1 MKPDSDPEDLQPPAY
16 EALIQFLY
24 QAPIGLL
31 QIRPDGTVTMMNPR
45 SAQLLM
51 PLARQGNLDNLF
63 EVLDEVAP
71 DLRAMA
77 DAAIEPGA
85 LVCEG
90 LRMPVRSTAGGRRVL
105 GISLLRLDAHTI
117 MGCVNDVTHEVE
129 LEQQRLASRMRDAS
143 RTDSLTLMPNRSA
156 VLERIQQALARPDAG
171 GAPTFAVLFINC
183 DRFNRVNLTLGQAGG
198 DRLLRMVAERLNGTV
213 RQRDAV
219 GPAQEPLHTTA
230 RLGGDEFVVLLDG
243 LRDSEDVHSIAQ
255 RLIDTLSRPYLIDSV
270 EVHIS
275 ASIGVVAGIHAAA
288 EANAL
293 LQDASLAMQE
303 AKRAGGGRH
312 VLFTPSIK
320 DIATRRGAL
329 ELELR
334 RALEQDELFVVYQPI
349 VELTDGRVAG
359 FEALV
364 RWQHPQRGL
373 VSPVEFI
380 EIAEE
385 CGLIGAVG
393 EFVLDSACR
402 QLATW
407 QRQFGA
413 LAPAMVSV
421 NLSRAQLQ
429 DAAITD
435 QVARVLDSSRLP
447 AQALQLEVTESMAA
461 QGDDIRARL
470 LELKALGVAL
480 ALDDFGTGYSSLA
493 CLGQLPID
501 TVKIDRSFV
510 ADAESNLHKRVL
522 IEATVRV
529 ARSLGMSTTAE
540 GIETEGQAALLATL
554 DCNKGQGYLWSRP
567 LAVNDATQ
575 WLAAR
580 IGAADLLSAET
591 LPSAASPL
599 RAASGFRA

>member
-1 MKPDSDPEDLQPPAY
+1 MSSETDQDSLQAPAY

-31 QIRPDGTVTMMNPR
+31 QIRPDGTVTMLNPR

-51 PLARQGNLDNLF
+51 PLAQQGNLDNLF
-63 EVLDEVAP
+63 EVLSEVAP
-71 DLRAMA
+71 DLRSLA
-77 DAAIEPGA
+77 DAAVDPGA

-90 LRMPVRSTAGGRRVL
+90 LRIPVLAPTGSRRVL
-105 GISLLRLDAHTI
+105 GLSLLRLDTHTM

-143 RTDSLTLMPNRSA
+143 RTDSLTMMPNRSA
-156 VLERIQQALARPDAG
+156 VLERIQQALARSENNALHN
-171 GAPTFAVLFINC
+171 FAVLFINC
-183 DRFNRVNLTLGQAGG
+183 DRFSRVNLTLGQQGG

-219 GPAQEPLHTTA
+219 GAVQEPLNTTA

-243 LRDSEDVHSIAQ
+243 LRASEDVHGIAQ
-255 RLIDTLSRPYLIDSV
+255 RLIDTLSRPYLIEGVD
-270 EVHIS
+270 VHIS
-275 ASIGVVAGIHAAA
+275 ASVGVVTRAHAATD
-288 EANAL
+288 ANTV

-303 AKRAGGGRH
+303 AKRSGGGRH
-312 VLFTPSIK
+312 MLFTPSIK
-320 DIATRRGAL
+320 DRATRRGAL

-334 RALEQDELFVVYQPI
+334 QALDQRELFVVYQPI
-349 VELTDGRVAG
+349 VDIADGRIAG

-364 RWQHPQRGL
+364 RWQHPKRGV
-373 VSPVEFI
+373 VSPVEFV

-385 CGLIGAVG
+385 CGLIGPLG
-393 EFVLDSACR
+393 EFVLESACW
-402 QLATW
+402 QLAAW
-407 QRQFGA
+407 KRRFGA
-413 LAPAMVSV
+413 DAPKMVSV

-429 DAAITD
+429 DTAIVR
-435 QVARVLDSSRLP
+435 QVRRALNLSRLP
-447 AQALQLEVTESMAA
+447 ARALQLEVTESMAA
-461 QGDDIRARL
+461 QGDDMRDRL
-470 LELKALGVAL
+470 LELKALGVTL

-501 TVKIDRSFV
+501 VVKIDRSFV

-567 LAVNDATQ
+567 LEAGAATQ
-575 WLAAR
+575 WLAGQLNRPA
-580 IGAADLLSAET
+580 
-591 LPSAASPL
+591 LPDDGPIAAS
-599 RAASGFRA
+599 R